1 MESSWN
7 TILQTLEGHTSVVNS
22 VAFSHDSKLL
32 ASASW
37 DHTVRVWDA
46 AIGSCH
52 QTVLVNTS
60 ISSLS
65 FNSTNTSLVTN
76 IGLIKV
82 DRTGLPLTLESS
94 QSGRSKGN
102 RQGLGISR
110 SWVAWN
116 DQNIVWLPPDYRP
129 RVSDISPSGS
139 TVAIGCES
147 GKVIMVGFSL
157 AILRNS

>member
-37 DHTVRVWDA
+37 DHTVRVWDAATGSLRQTLEGHTRVVDLVAFSHDSKLLASASRDHTVRVWDA

-102 RQGLGISR
+102 R
-110 SWVAWN
+110 
-116 DQNIVWLPPDYRP
+116 
-129 RVSDISPSGS
+129 
-139 TVAIGCES
+139 
-147 GKVIMVGFSL
+147 
-157 AILRNS
+157 